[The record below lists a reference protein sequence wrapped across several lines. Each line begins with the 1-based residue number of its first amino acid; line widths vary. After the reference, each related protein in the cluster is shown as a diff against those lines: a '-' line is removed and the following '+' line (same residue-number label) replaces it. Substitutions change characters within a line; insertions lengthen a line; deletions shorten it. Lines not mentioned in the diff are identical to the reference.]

1 MISIRQSQ
9 VGLLGSLAAIGIL
22 AVVGCTGSVGGKDSP
37 GGPSPGAPGGGR
49 PGTGTTPGNGN
60 GSGGG
65 SNLPPPPPVNPAETT
80 NLAGQQHLRRLTL
93 LEYGNTIRDL
103 LGVQAPASRGGGF
116 SVDIPGTAGFVN
128 GAKIT
133 SSVDAKQFVDASEQ
147 LATAAAGRLGELLP
161 SGCFPAPAAANAQD
175 DCARQFIKQFGMR
188 AYRRPVTGAEETD
201 MFDYYKGLRGGDV
214 GASFPD
220 AIKDLIAGII
230 QTPQFLYRWELGEA
244 PIKDGPLFRLNSWEI
259 ASRLSYFLW
268 ASMPDG
274 ELFAA
279 AQNGELQNL
288 DRIAQEARRMLKDA
302 KAKDAIRDF
311 HLQWLDVEGLPDMQK
326 DPSFTAYTPET
337 AQSMLNE
344 TAELASSILLGP
356 QASGK
361 LSDLFSSP
369 ASIIDARV
377 ARVYG
382 VGNVTGD
389 NMRQVALNPEQ
400 RAGVLT
406 HGSFLASHADADLSH
421 PVKRGVHIVRNVLC
435 MELADPDGLEIPEL
449 PAPKPGQTTR
459 ERYAGHEQGA
469 CAACHVKI
477 DTVGFAFENYDAT
490 GGFRTTEAGK
500 PVDSSGTVS
509 LPSGDIKFTRGID
522 FIKAV
527 ASSPELRG
535 CVAKQWLRY
544 VLRRQE
550 VAEEAGSVE
559 ALDKAFESSGWDVR
573 EMLVAVTK
581 TRAFTHRKPGADE
594 GI

>member
-9 VGLLGSLAAIGIL
+9 AVLARPLLGSLAAIGIL
-22 AVVGCTGSVGGKDSP
+22 ALGCTGSVGGKDSP
-37 GGPSPGAPGGGR
+37 GGAGSPGGGPR
-49 PGTGTTPGNGN
+49 PGTGSTPGN
-60 GSGGG
+60 GGG
-65 SNLPPPPPVNPAETT
+65 SNLPPPAPVNPAETT
-80 NLAGQQHLRRLTL
+80 NLAGPQHLRRLTL

-103 LGVQAPASRGGGF
+103 LGVAAPAARGGGF
-116 SVDIPGTAGFVN
+116 SVDIPGTAGFLN
-128 GAKIT
+128 GANIT
-133 SSVDAKQFVDASEQ
+133 SSVDAKQFVDASDQ
-147 LATAAAGRLGELLP
+147 LADAAVGRLGDLLP
-161 SGCFPAPAAANAQD
+161 QGCFPAPAAANAQD
-175 DCARQFIKQFGMR
+175 DCARQFIQQFGLR
-188 AYRRPVTGAEETD
+188 AYRRPITAAEATD
-201 MFDYYKGLRGGDV
+201 MFDFYRALRGGEV
-214 GASFPD
+214 AASYQD

-274 ELFAA
+274 DLFAA

-288 DRIAQEARRMLKDA
+288 DRIAQEARRMLNDA
-302 KAKDAIRDF
+302 KAKDAVRDF

-344 TAELASSILLGP
+344 TAELAGSILLGP

-361 LSDLFSSP
+361 LADLFSTPS
-369 ASIIDARV
+369 SIIDARV

-382 VGNVTGD
+382 AGNVTGD
-389 NMRQVALNPEQ
+389 NMRPVSLNPEQ
-400 RAGVLT
+400 RAGLLT

-421 PVKRGVHIVRNVLC
+421 PVKRGVHVVRNVLC

-490 GGFRTTEAGK
+490 GGFRTTEAGR

-527 ASSPELRG
+527 ASTPELRD
-535 CVAKQWLRY
+535 CVARQWLRY

-550 VAEEAGSVE
+550 LPEEAGSVQ
-559 ALDKAFESSGWDVR
+559 ALGKAFESSGWDVR
-573 EMLVAVTK
+573 ELLVAVTR